1 MADDGSG
8 EKTEEPTQKKIDDS
22 RKKGQVWKSK
32 DFAGVG
38 IFLACMGAIKALWPT
53 IESDFAELFRFAF
66 ESLAHPKNLPQ
77 ATMQILAMG
86 LRSLL
91 FLSLPI
97 VLLAALVGGIIDFLQ
112 VGALFAPEAIKP
124 KLEKLNPVQGLKNL
138 FSKKQMVELIKNLLK
153 ISISGYVVFGVVRD
167 ATGEIISTIFANVPQ
182 MLAVMGELM
191 TRVAVRVGLLL
202 LVFSIFDIWWQRR
215 AYYKDLMMT
224 KDEVK
229 REYKESEG
237 DPHYKAQRKAMH
249 QEILESAQMEAVKG
263 ADVVVTNPDHVA
275 VALQYQQDKDQAPR
289 VVCRGIDTRAQSIKE
304 LARKYEIPLMRNVPL
319 AHALLRVD
327 VGEEIPDMLYDAVA
341 EVLTFVYGLRQGA
354 AAQGASAPQ
363 DPRWVATRGSRA
375 G

>member
-8 EKTEEPTQKKIDDS
+8 EKTEEPTHKKIEDS

-38 IFLACMGAIKALWPT
+38 IFLACMGALKAMWPS
-53 IESDFAELFRFAF
+53 IESDSAALFGFAF
-66 ESLAHPKNLPQ
+66 ESLAHPTNLPQ
-77 ATMQILAMG
+77 ATGQIMVMG
-86 LRSLL
+86 LRTML

-97 VLLAALVGGIIDFLQ
+97 VFLAALVGGIIDFLQ

-124 KLEKLNPVQGLKNL
+124 KLDKLNPVQGFKNL
-138 FSKKQMVELIKNLLK
+138 FSKKQMVELLKNLLK
-153 ISISGYVVFGVVRD
+153 ISITSYVVFGVVRD
-167 ATGEIISTIFANVPQ
+167 AAGMVTGTIRGNIPQ
-182 MLAVMGELM
+182 LLQVMGELL
-191 TRVAVRVGLLL
+191 TRVSIRVGLLL
-202 LVFSIFDIWWQRR
+202 LVFSIFDVWWQRR
-215 AYYKDLMMT
+215 SYYKDMMMT

-275 VALQYQQDKDQAPR
+275 VALQYRQDADQAPR
-289 VVCRGIDTRAQSIKE
+289 VVCRGIDTRAESIKE

-327 VGEEIPDMLYDAVA
+327 VGEEIPETLYDAVA
-341 EVLTFVYGLRQGA
+341 EVLTFIYGLRQGA
-354 AAQGASAPQ
+354 APVVPSGPVRSAP
-363 DPRWVATRGSRA
+363 G
-375 G
+375 GN